1 MLSANGLLVI
11 KRLDNK
17 SVILLTNYLSA
28 KATQQIDW
36 RVKGSKEKTKVSC
49 PSVVPEYNQ
58 FMGGVKLCDQMKL
71 EYKVDRRIKF
81 CFYLRVFFEFFDII
95 ISRLIQ
101 HDCYQQWISDAVLH
115 KRRFSIFPNRKRA
128 ISTSRPTKQL
138 IGESIGIV
146 NHLPDYSISW
156 SWARCA
162 LCAKQKIEN
171 RTYVCCVSC
180 NRSLCLQ
187 KERNCFKNF
196 HKKRNISSNIL
207 ELQTDT
213 YKDPHS
219 A

>member
-1 MLSANGLLVI
+1 MIKWNWNIKLVTVLSFAFI
-11 KRLDNK
+11 H
-17 SVILLTNYLSA
+17 
-28 KATQQIDW
+28 
-36 RVKGSKEKTKVSC
+36 E
-49 PSVVPEYNQ
+49 
-58 FMGGVKLCDQMKL
+58 
-71 EYKVDRRIKF
+71 
-81 CFYLRVFFEFFDII
+81 CFSNFFDII

-101 HDCYQQWISDAVLH
+101 HHRYQQWISDAVLH
-115 KRRFSIFPNRKRA
+115 KRRFSIFPNRKRV

-146 NHLPDYSISW
+146 NHLPDYSISL
-156 SWARCA
+156 ARCA
-162 LCAKQKIEN
+162 LCARQKIEN

-187 KERNCFKNF
+187 KEQNCFKNF